1 MFSKLFMFI
10 LFSYCHSQI
19 ITYEVDD
26 SQGLG
31 RRFDGIGAIS
41 GGGATSLLV
50 RHYPTKLRDEI
61 LDYLFKP
68 NFGASL
74 QILKVEIGGDSQ
86 SGEGSEASHMHNS
99 WDENYYRGYEW
110 WMMKEAKKR
119 NPDILLYGL
128 PWGWPGWIGNGTHN
142 PYYNVNTTAV
152 YIIKWIQGAKKHHD
166 LDINFV
172 GIWNELAYS
181 IEYIKTLRR
190 LLDQNGFHDVKIVA
204 VDGGFEIINDML
216 KDPEL
221 SDAIEYIGVHY
232 PGTQSTVAAHK
243 TGKQLWSSEDFSTF
257 NDNIGAGCWARTLN
271 QNYVN
276 GLFTGTIAWN
286 MISGYYNALPF
297 ICQSLMT
304 ANSPWSGNY
313 VINNPIWVTA
323 HTTQFT
329 APGWRYLKHNSG
341 VGKLTKGGSYVSLV
355 SHDGKNLTII
365 METMTSLHSV
375 CFYQQ
380 PKFNVTLQTITL
392 QLKGSFAKIDKMA
405 LWYSRLGYDG
415 GQTEMMKYSGPVD
428 VRDGQ
433 INLNLYPDMVVTL
446 TTLTTGQKG
455 SHQNPPQDK
464 PFPFPYTENFEEY
477 NETDQPKY
485 MAQQL
490 GCFEVHK
497 STDGNHGNV
506 LRQMVLEQPVYW
518 TAADRLKR
526 TANLVGDYSW
536 EDITVSIDAKTGEI
550 NGTTGVFLAARVDR
564 GGVKT
569 GGALGVFFY
578 LYPSLQMYKLTSDI
592 GGKSVLK
599 FGAAHMATKGWNTLK
614 LILQGYQVEGY
625 LNGQYLFE
633 SDIQNVPLTGFVGFG
648 TSYYGY
654 ADYDNLAIYNSE
666 KVTPRKD
673 PEVLYFVPRH

>member
-1 MFSKLFMFI
+1 MFSKLIMFI
-10 LFSYCHSQI
+10 LLKYCHSQI
-19 ITYEVDD
+19 VTYGVDD
-26 SQGLG
+26 SRGLG

-152 YIIKWIQGAKKHHD
+152 YIIKWIQGAKKYHD

-190 LLDQNGFHDVKIVA
+190 SLDQNGFHDVKIVA

-221 SDAIEYIGVHY
+221 FDAIEYI
-232 PGTQSTVAAHK
+232 
-243 TGKQLWSSEDFSTF
+243 
-257 NDNIGAGCWARTLN
+257 
-271 QNYVN
+271 
-276 GLFTGTIAWN
+276 GTIAWN

-297 ICQSLMT
+297 IRQSLMT

-341 VGKLTKGGSYVSLV
+341 VGELTNGGSYVSLV
-355 SHDGKNLTII
+355 SPDEKNLTIV

-392 QLKGSFAKIDKMA
+392 QLKGSFALIDSMA

-415 GQTEMMKYSGPVD
+415 GETETMMYEGRVD
-428 VRDGQ
+428 VKDGK

-477 NETDQPKY
+477 NETEQPKY

-490 GCFEVHK
+490 GCFEVHI

-526 TANLVGDYSW
+526 TANLIGDYSW

-599 FGAAHMATKGWNTLK
+599 FGAAHMANKGWNTLK

-633 SDIQNVPLTGFVGFG
+633 SDIQNVPLTGFIGFG
-648 TSYYGY
+648 TSDYGY
-654 ADYDNLAIYNSE
+654 TDYDNLAIYNSE
-666 KVTPRKD
+666 KVTQRND

>member
-1 MFSKLFMFI
+1 MFTKLFMLV
-10 LFSYCHSQI
+10 LFKNCYSQI
-19 ITYEVDD
+19 IDYEVDD
-26 SQGLG
+26 SQGYG

-142 PYYNVNTTAV
+142 PYYNVSTTAV
-152 YIIKWIQGAKKHHD
+152 YIIKWIQGAKKYHD

-172 GIWNELAYS
+172 GIWNELSYS

-190 LLDQNGFHDVKIVA
+190 LLDQNGLPNVKIVA
-204 VDGGFEIINDML
+204 VDGGFEIVNDML
-216 KDPEL
+216 HDPEL
-221 SDAIEYIGVHY
+221 SNAIEYIGVHY
-232 PGTQSTVAAHK
+232 PGTQSTVAAYN

-286 MISGYYNALPF
+286 MITGYYNALPF
-297 ICQSLMT
+297 IRQSLMT

-329 APGWRYLKHNSG
+329 APGWRYLKHNMG
-341 VGKLTKGGSYVSLV
+341 VGKLKNGGSYVSLV
-355 SHDGKNLTII
+355 SPDGKNLTII
-365 METMTSLHSV
+365 METVTSKHSV
-375 CFYQQ
+375 CFYHQ
-380 PKFNVTLQTITL
+380 PNFNVTLQNITL

-415 GQTEMMKYSGPVD
+415 GQTEMMQYTGQVD
-428 VRDGQ
+428 VKDGK
-433 INLNLYPDMVVTL
+433 INLNPYPDMVITL

-455 SHQNPPQDK
+455 SHPEPPPDK

-477 NETDQPKY
+477 NDTEQPKY

-497 STDGNHGNV
+497 STDSSHGNV

-518 TAADRLKR
+518 NAADRLKR
-526 TANLVGDYSW
+526 TANLIGDYSW
-536 EDITVSIDAKTGEI
+536 EDVTVSVDAKTWEI
-550 NGTTGVFLAARVDR
+550 
-564 GGVKT
+564 
-569 GGALGVFFY
+569 
-578 LYPSLQMYKLTSDI
+578 I
-592 GGKSVLK
+592 
-599 FGAAHMATKGWNTLK
+599 
-614 LILQGYQVEGY
+614 
-625 LNGQYLFE
+625 
-633 SDIQNVPLTGFVGFG
+633 
-648 TSYYGY
+648 
-654 ADYDNLAIYNSE
+654 
-666 KVTPRKD
+666 
-673 PEVLYFVPRH
+673 

>member
-1 MFSKLFMFI
+1 MFTKLFMLV
-10 LFSYCHSQI
+10 LFKNCYSQI
-19 ITYEVDD
+19 IDYEVDD
-26 SQGLG
+26 SQGYG

-142 PYYNVNTTAV
+142 PYYNVSTTAV
-152 YIIKWIQGAKKHHD
+152 YIIKWIQGAKKYHD

-172 GIWNELAYS
+172 GIWNELSYS

-190 LLDQNGFHDVKIVA
+190 LLDQNGLPNVKIVA
-204 VDGGFEIINDML
+204 VDGGFEIVNDML
-216 KDPEL
+216 HDPEL
-221 SDAIEYIGVHY
+221 SNAIEYIGVHY
-232 PGTQSTVAAHK
+232 PGTQSTVAAYN

-286 MISGYYNALPF
+286 MITGYYNALPF
-297 ICQSLMT
+297 IRQSLMT

-329 APGWRYLKHNSG
+329 APGWRYLKHNMG
-341 VGKLTKGGSYVSLV
+341 VGKLKNGGSYVSLV
-355 SHDGKNLTII
+355 SPDGKNLTII
-365 METMTSLHSV
+365 METVTSKHSV
-375 CFYQQ
+375 CFYHQ
-380 PKFNVTLQTITL
+380 PNFNVTLQNITL

-415 GQTEMMKYSGPVD
+415 GQTEMMQYTGQVD
-428 VRDGQ
+428 VKDGK
-433 INLNLYPDMVVTL
+433 INLNPYPDMVITL

-455 SHQNPPQDK
+455 SHPEPPPDK

-477 NETDQPKY
+477 NDTEQPKY

-497 STDGNHGNV
+497 STDSSHGNV

-518 TAADRLKR
+518 NAADRLKR
-526 TANLVGDYSW
+526 TANLIGDYSW
-536 EDITVSIDAKTGEI
+536 EDVTVSVDAKTWEI
-550 NGTTGVFLAARVDR
+550 
-564 GGVKT
+564 
-569 GGALGVFFY
+569 
-578 LYPSLQMYKLTSDI
+578 I
-592 GGKSVLK
+592 C
-599 FGAAHMATKGWNTLK
+599 
-614 LILQGYQVEGY
+614 
-625 LNGQYLFE
+625 
-633 SDIQNVPLTGFVGFG
+633 
-648 TSYYGY
+648 
-654 ADYDNLAIYNSE
+654 
-666 KVTPRKD
+666 
-673 PEVLYFVPRH
+673 

>member
-1 MFSKLFMFI
+1 MTLICCKRGVVKR
-10 LFSYCHSQI
+10 CHN
-19 ITYEVDD
+19 
-26 SQGLG
+26 GG
-31 RRFDGIGAIS
+31 KGASVIKNVIMEIS
-41 GGGATSLLV
+41 GGVKRHHYGGKGRCQRLHYGGKEKVSKGVSIEEKATSLLV

-152 YIIKWIQGAKKHHD
+152 YIIKWIQGAKKYHD

-172 GIWNELAYS
+172 GIWNELSYS

-190 LLDQNGFHDVKIVA
+190 LLDQNGLPNVKIVA
-204 VDGGFEIINDML
+204 VDGGFEIVSDML
-216 KDPEL
+216 RDPDL
-221 SDAIEYIGVHY
+221 SNAIEYIGVHY
-232 PGTQSTVAAHK
+232 PGTQSTVAAYN

-286 MISGYYNALPF
+286 MITGYYNALPF
-297 ICQSLMT
+297 IRQSLMT

-341 VGKLTKGGSYVSLV
+341 VGKLKNGGSYVSLV
-355 SHDGKNLTII
+355 SPDGKNLTII
-365 METMTSLHSV
+365 METMTSKHSV
-375 CFYQQ
+375 CFYYQ
-380 PKFNVTLQTITL
+380 PNFNVTLQNITL

-405 LWYSRLGYDG
+405 VWYSRLGYDG
-415 GQTEMMKYSGPVD
+415 GQTEMMQYTGQVD
-428 VRDGQ
+428 VGW
-433 INLNLYPDMVVTL
+433 N
-446 TTLTTGQKG
+446 
-455 SHQNPPQDK
+455 S
-464 PFPFPYTENFEEY
+464 
-477 NETDQPKY
+477 
-485 MAQQL
+485 
-490 GCFEVHK
+490 
-497 STDGNHGNV
+497 NV
-506 LRQMVLEQPVYW
+506 K
-518 TAADRLKR
+518 A
-526 TANLVGDYSW
+526 
-536 EDITVSIDAKTGEI
+536 
-550 NGTTGVFLAARVDR
+550 
-564 GGVKT
+564 
-569 GGALGVFFY
+569 
-578 LYPSLQMYKLTSDI
+578 
-592 GGKSVLK
+592 GKSK
-599 FGAAHMATKGWNTLK
+599 NEEFNMF
-614 LILQGYQVEGY
+614 LIDE
-625 LNGQYLFE
+625 
-633 SDIQNVPLTGFVGFG
+633 
-648 TSYYGY
+648 
-654 ADYDNLAIYNSE
+654 
-666 KVTPRKD
+666 
-673 PEVLYFVPRH
+673 